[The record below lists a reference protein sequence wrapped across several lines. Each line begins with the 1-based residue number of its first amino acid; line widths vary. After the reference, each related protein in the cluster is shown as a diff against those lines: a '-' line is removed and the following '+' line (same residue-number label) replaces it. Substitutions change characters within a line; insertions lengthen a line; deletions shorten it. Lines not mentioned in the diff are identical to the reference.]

1 MGDMTATNE
10 KGNEI
15 TNEAV
20 NGKQD
25 KIDFDC
31 TDYYINR
38 ELSWLAFN
46 HRVLE
51 EAEDENNPVLERL
64 KFLAITSSNLDEFF
78 MVRVGSMKDQEKHGI
93 TTPENKAGM
102 TPREQL
108 IAISHE
114 AHKMVDKQY
123 ALLHEKLIPL
133 LASHGISFLKPEEL
147 NEKQQQFVRTYFYDR
162 IYPVL
167 TPMAVDA
174 SRPFPMLLNKSVN
187 LAVTLESERDGKN
200 KLLFA
205 VVQVP
210 SVLPRYIQLP
220 SKEGTAQFILLE
232 DMICHYVDFLFK
244 GNRIL
249 SVKPFRIT
257 RNADLTLDEEG
268 AEDLLKEIQ
277 KELKK
282 RKWGAAVR
290 LEVTCEMDEYMKSI
304 LQESLEIETCDIYE
318 VNGPLDLT
326 FLLKFSSLPGYDHLR
341 YKPLLP
347 QPPADFIGEN
357 NIFEAISHKDIL
369 VHHPYESFD
378 PVIHF
383 VKQAAE
389 DPNVL
394 AIKQTLYRVSG
405 DSPIVNALAKAAENG
420 KQVTVLVELKA
431 RFDEENN
438 IVWAKK
444 LEKAGCHVIYGL
456 VGLKTHC
463 KITLV
468 VRQEGKKLVRY
479 VHLGTGNYNDSTAR
493 LYTDLGMFTCDERF
507 GIDATYIFNHLSGYS
522 KPPKWKKIEAAPN
535 GLRNKILQLIE
546 NEIAK
551 STPENPGRII
561 LKMNSLTDKKLIKA
575 LFKASVAGVQI
586 DMIIRGICC
595 LRPGIPGV
603 SENIRVRSIVG
614 RFLEHSRIFY
624 FQNGGDELIYLSSA
638 DWMTRNMERRVEI
651 MFPIEAK
658 SLKERVKEILRVL
671 LQDNVKARMLDSS
684 GRYTRVP
691 VAQGE
696 KRVQSQL
703 YFHDLAVKN
712 TKKIRQTPYMKQLK
726 PKTHVEEM

>member
-1 MGDMTATNE
+1 MGETTVIHE
-10 KGNEI
+10 ESQK
-15 TNEAV
+15 V
-20 NGKQD
+20 N
-25 KIDFDC
+25 FDN
-31 TDYYINR
+31 TSYYINR
-38 ELSWLAFN
+38 ELSWIAFN
-46 HRVLE
+46 RRVLE
-51 EAEDENNPVLERL
+51 EAIDPNNPVLERL

-102 TPREQL
+102 TPRQQL
-108 IAISHE
+108 KAISRETHD
-114 AHKMVDKQY
+114 MVHTQY
-123 ALLHEKLIPL
+123 ELLHHEIIPL
-133 LASHGISFLKPEEL
+133 LAEQGISFLKPKDLTAE
-147 NEKQQQFVRTYFYDR
+147 QQAFLRTYFYDR

-187 LAVTLESERDGKN
+187 LAVMLESEKDGKN
-200 KLLFA
+200 KVLFA

-220 SKEGTAQFILLE
+220 SPEGIAQFILLE
-232 DMICHYVDFLFK
+232 DVICHYVDFLFK

-282 RKWGAAVR
+282 RRWGAAVR
-290 LEVTCEMDEYMKSI
+290 LEVTSDMDSYMKSI
-304 LQESLEIETCDIYE
+304 LQESLEIETCDMYE
-318 VNGPLDLT
+318 VPGPIDLT
-326 FLLKFSSLPGYDHLR
+326 FLMKFCSLPGYNELR
-341 YKPLLP
+341 YQSLTP

-357 NIFEAISHKDIL
+357 NIFEAIAHKDIL
-369 VHHPYESFD
+369 VHHPFESFD
-378 PVIHF
+378 PVVHF

-405 DSPIVNALAKAAENG
+405 DSPIVTALSKAAENG

-468 VRQEGKKLVRY
+468 VRQEGQKLIRY

-493 LYTDLGMFTCDERF
+493 LYTDLGMFTCNEQF
-507 GIDATYIFNHLSGYS
+507 GIDASYIFNHLSGYS
-522 KPPKWKKIEAAPN
+522 KPPKWKKIEVAPN
-535 GLRNKILQLIE
+535 GLRNKILQLID

-551 STPENPGRII
+551 STAEHPGRII

-575 LFKASVAGVQI
+575 LFKASAAGVQI

-603 SENIRVRSIVG
+603 SENIRVRSIVD

-624 FQNGGDELIYLSSA
+624 FQNGGDERIYLSSA

-651 MFPIEAK
+651 MFPIEVE
-658 SLKERVKEILRVL
+658 SLKRRVKEVL
-671 LQDNVKARMLDSS
+671 QLQLQDNVKARELNSE
-684 GRYTRVP
+684 GIYTSVTP
-691 VAQGE
+691 APGE
-696 KRVQSQL
+696 KRVHSQL
-703 YFHDLAVKN
+703 QLHDLAVKN

-726 PKTHVEEM
+726 PKTHVEEA

>member
-1 MGDMTATNE
+1 MGKSTSVNE
-10 KGNEI
+10 R
-15 TNEAV
+15 EAKV
-20 NGKQD
+20 
-25 KIDFDC
+25 DFDC
-31 TDYYINR
+31 TSYYINR

-46 HRVLE
+46 GRVLE
-51 EAEDENNPVLERL
+51 EAEDTNNPVLERL

-102 TPREQL
+102 TPRQQL
-108 IAISHE
+108 AAISIE
-114 AHKMVDKQY
+114 AHNMVDRQY
-123 ALLHEKLIPL
+123 EVLHQELIPL
-133 LASHGISFLKPEEL
+133 LASCGISFSKPEDLTEEQRTFL
-147 NEKQQQFVRTYFYDR
+147 RTYFYDR

-187 LAVTLESERDGKN
+187 LAVMLESEKDGKS
-200 KLLFA
+200 KVLFA

-210 SVLPRYIQLP
+210 SVLPRYIRLP
-220 SKEGTAQFILLE
+220 SQEGVAQFILLE
-232 DMICHYVDFLFK
+232 DVICHYIDFLFK

-282 RKWGAAVR
+282 RRWGAAVR
-290 LEVTCEMDEYMKSI
+290 LEVTCDMDDYMKGI
-304 LQESLEIETCDIYE
+304 LQESLEIESCDVYK
-318 VNGPLDLT
+318 VPGPLDLT
-326 FLLKFSSLPGYDHLR
+326 FLMKFYSVPGYSELR
-341 YKPLLP
+341 YQSLLP

-357 NIFEAISHKDIL
+357 NIFEAIVHKDIL

-378 PVIHF
+378 PVVHF

-420 KQVTVLVELKA
+420 KQVTVLLELKA

-444 LEKAGCHVIYGL
+444 LDKAGCHVIYGL

-468 VRQEGKKLVRY
+468 VRQEGQKLVRY

-493 LYTDLGMFTCDERF
+493 LYTDLGMFTCDEQF
-507 GIDATYIFNHLSGYS
+507 GIDASYIFNHLSGYS
-522 KPPKWKKIEAAPN
+522 KTPKWKKIEAAPN
-535 GLRNKILQLIE
+535 GLRNKILQLID

-551 STPENPGRII
+551 STPEHPGRII

-575 LFKASVAGVQI
+575 LFKASAAGVQI

-603 SENIRVRSIVG
+603 SENIRVRSIVD
-614 RFLEHSRIFY
+614 RFLEHARIFY
-624 FQNGGDELIYLSSA
+624 FQNGGDERVYLSSA

-651 MFPIEAK
+651 MFPVEVE
-658 SLKERVKEILRVL
+658 SLKKRVKEILNIQ
-671 LQDNVKARMLDSS
+671 LQDNVKARVLDSQ
-684 GRYTRVP
+684 GIYTMIKPRE
-691 VAQGE
+691 GE
-696 KRVQSQL
+696 KRVHSQPH
-703 YFHDLAVKN
+703 FHNVAVKN

-726 PKTHVEEM
+726 PKTHVEEK

>member
-1 MGDMTATNE
+1 MTDTIITQETDMPKE
-10 KGNEI
+10 E
-15 TNEAV
+15 V
-20 NGKQD
+20 D
-25 KIDFDC
+25 LDC

-51 EAEDENNPVLERL
+51 EAEDEATPALERL

-102 TPREQL
+102 TPRQQL
-108 IAISHE
+108 EAMSRE
-114 AHKMVDKQY
+114 AHKMVAKQY
-123 ALLHEKLIPL
+123 RIWNEALLPNLEIK
-133 LASHGISFLKPEEL
+133 GISFVKPDDL
-147 NEKQQQFVRTYFYDR
+147 NEEQDAFLRTYFYDR

-187 LAVTLESERDGKN
+187 LAVTLESESDGKS
-200 KLLFA
+200 KILFA

-210 SVLPRYIQLP
+210 SVLPRYIELP
-220 SKEGTAQFILLE
+220 ITTTAEKQFVLLE
-232 DMICHYVDFLFK
+232 DVICHYIDFLFK
-244 GNRIL
+244 GNRICA
-249 SVKPFRIT
+249 VKPFRIT
-257 RNADLTLDEEG
+257 RNADMTLDEEG

-282 RKWGAAVR
+282 RRWGAAVR
-290 LEVTCEMDEYMKSI
+290 LEVTEEMDEYMKGI
-304 LQESLEIETCDIYE
+304 LQESLEIEPSDIYE
-318 VNGPLDLT
+318 VKGPLDLT
-326 FLLKFSSLPGYDHLR
+326 FLMKFSQLPGYSDLR
-341 YKPLLP
+341 YPHLAS

-357 NIFEAISHKDIL
+357 NIFEAIAHKDIL

-405 DSPIVNALAKAAENG
+405 DSPIVAALAKAAENG

-468 VRQEGKKLVRY
+468 VRQEGQSLKRY

-493 LYTDLGMFTCDERF
+493 LYTDLGMFTCKEPF
-507 GIDATYIFNHLSGYS
+507 GIDASYIFNHLSGYS
-522 KPPKWKKIEAAPN
+522 KPPKFKKIEAAPH
-535 GLRNKILQLIE
+535 GLRNKILQLID
-546 NEIAK
+546 NEIAM
-551 STPENPGRII
+551 STPDQPGRII

-575 LFKASVAGVQI
+575 LFKASAAGVKI

-603 SENIRVRSIVG
+603 SENIRVISIVD

-624 FQNGGDELIYLSSA
+624 FQNGGDDNVYLASA

-651 MFPIEAK
+651 MFPIEVV
-658 SLKERVKEILRVL
+658 SLKERVKKILDVL
-671 LQDNVKARMLDSS
+671 LQDNVKARVLDSS
-684 GRYTRVP
+684 GVYTRVE
-691 VAQGE
+691 AQPGE
-696 KRVQSQL
+696 KRIHSQL
-703 YFHDLAVKN
+703 AFHAAAVKN
-712 TKKIRQTPYMKQLK
+712 AKKIRQTPYMKQLK
-726 PKTHVEEM
+726 PKTHIDV

>member
-1 MGDMTATNE
+1 MGKSISVNE
-10 KGNEI
+10 R
-15 TNEAV
+15 EAKV
-20 NGKQD
+20 
-25 KIDFDC
+25 DFDC
-31 TDYYINR
+31 TSYYINR

-46 HRVLE
+46 GRVLE
-51 EAEDENNPVLERL
+51 EAEDTNNPVLERL

-102 TPREQL
+102 TPRQQL
-108 IAISHE
+108 AAISIE
-114 AHKMVDKQY
+114 AHNMVDRQY
-123 ALLHEKLIPL
+123 EVLHQELIPL
-133 LASHGISFLKPEEL
+133 LASCGISFSKPEDLTEEQRTFL
-147 NEKQQQFVRTYFYDR
+147 RTYFYDR

-187 LAVTLESERDGKN
+187 LAVMLESEKDGKS
-200 KLLFA
+200 KVLFA

-210 SVLPRYIQLP
+210 SVLPRYIRLP
-220 SKEGTAQFILLE
+220 SQEGAAQFILLE
-232 DMICHYVDFLFK
+232 DVICHYIDFLFK

-282 RKWGAAVR
+282 RRWGAAVR
-290 LEVTCEMDEYMKSI
+290 LEVTCDMDDYMKGI
-304 LQESLEIETCDIYE
+304 LQESLEIESCDVYE
-318 VNGPLDLT
+318 VPGPLDLT
-326 FLLKFSSLPGYDHLR
+326 FLMKFYSVPGYIELR
-341 YKPLLP
+341 YQSLLP

-357 NIFEAISHKDIL
+357 NIFEAIVHKDIL

-378 PVIHF
+378 PVVHF

-420 KQVTVLVELKA
+420 KQVTVLLELKA

-444 LEKAGCHVIYGL
+444 LDKAGCHVIYGL

-468 VRQEGKKLVRY
+468 VRQEGQKLVRY

-493 LYTDLGMFTCDERF
+493 LYTDLGMFTCNEQF
-507 GIDATYIFNHLSGYS
+507 GIDASYIFNHLSGYS
-522 KPPKWKKIEAAPN
+522 KTPKWKKIEAAPN
-535 GLRNKILQLIE
+535 GLRNKILQLID

-551 STPENPGRII
+551 STPEHPGRII

-575 LFKASVAGVQI
+575 LFKASAAGVQI

-603 SENIRVRSIVG
+603 SENIRVRSIVD
-614 RFLEHSRIFY
+614 RFLEHARIFY
-624 FQNGGDELIYLSSA
+624 FQNGGDERVYLSSA

-651 MFPIEAK
+651 MFPVEVE
-658 SLKERVKEILRVL
+658 SLKKRVKEILNIQ
-671 LQDNVKARMLDSS
+671 LQDNVKARVLDSQ
-684 GRYTRVP
+684 GIYTMIKPRD
-691 VAQGE
+691 GE
-696 KRVQSQL
+696 KRVHSQPH
-703 YFHDLAVKN
+703 FHNVAVKN

-726 PKTHVEEM
+726 PKTHVEEK

>member
-1 MGDMTATNE
+1 MGKSISVNE
-10 KGNEI
+10 R
-15 TNEAV
+15 EAKV
-20 NGKQD
+20 
-25 KIDFDC
+25 DFDC
-31 TDYYINR
+31 TSYYINR

-46 HRVLE
+46 GRVLE
-51 EAEDENNPVLERL
+51 EAEDTNNPVLERL

-102 TPREQL
+102 TPRQQL
-108 IAISHE
+108 AAISIE
-114 AHKMVDKQY
+114 AHNMVDRQY
-123 ALLHEKLIPL
+123 EVLHQELIPL
-133 LASHGISFLKPEEL
+133 LASCGISFSKPEDLTEEQRTFL
-147 NEKQQQFVRTYFYDR
+147 RTYFYDR

-187 LAVTLESERDGKN
+187 LAVMLESEKDGKS
-200 KLLFA
+200 KVLFA

-210 SVLPRYIQLP
+210 SVLPRYIRLP
-220 SKEGTAQFILLE
+220 SQEGAAQFILLE
-232 DMICHYVDFLFK
+232 DVICHYIDFLFK

-282 RKWGAAVR
+282 RRWGAAVR
-290 LEVTCEMDEYMKSI
+290 LEVTCDMDDYMKGI
-304 LQESLEIETCDIYE
+304 LQESLEIESCDVYE
-318 VNGPLDLT
+318 VPGPLDLT
-326 FLLKFSSLPGYDHLR
+326 FLMKFYSVPGYSELR
-341 YKPLLP
+341 YQSLLP

-357 NIFEAISHKDIL
+357 NIFEAIVHKDIL

-378 PVIHF
+378 PVVHF

-420 KQVTVLVELKA
+420 KQVTVLLELKA

-444 LEKAGCHVIYGL
+444 LDKAGCHVIYGL

-468 VRQEGKKLVRY
+468 VRQEGQKLVRY

-493 LYTDLGMFTCDERF
+493 LYTDLGMFTCNEQF
-507 GIDATYIFNHLSGYS
+507 GIDASYIFNHLSGYS
-522 KPPKWKKIEAAPN
+522 KTPKWKKIEAAPN
-535 GLRNKILQLIE
+535 GLRNKILQLID

-551 STPENPGRII
+551 STPEHPGRII

-575 LFKASVAGVQI
+575 LFKASAAGVQI

-603 SENIRVRSIVG
+603 SENIRVRSIVD
-614 RFLEHSRIFY
+614 RFLEHARIFY
-624 FQNGGDELIYLSSA
+624 FQNGGDEQVYLSSA

-651 MFPIEAK
+651 MFPVEVE
-658 SLKERVKEILRVL
+658 SLKKRVKEILNIQ
-671 LQDNVKARMLDSS
+671 LQDNVKARVLDSQ
-684 GRYTRVP
+684 GIYTMIKPRD
-691 VAQGE
+691 GE
-696 KRVQSQL
+696 KRVHSQPH
-703 YFHDLAVKN
+703 FHNVAVKN

-726 PKTHVEEM
+726 PKTHVEEK

>member
-1 MGDMTATNE
+1 MGEAT
-10 KGNEI
+10 
-15 TNEAV
+15 V
-20 NGKQD
+20 VDKQGQND
-25 KIDFDC
+25 KDDFDC
-31 TDYYINR
+31 TAYYINR

-46 HRVLE
+46 RRVLG
-51 EAEDENNPVLERL
+51 EAEDKNNPVFERL

-78 MVRVGSMKDQEKHGI
+78 MVRVGSMKDQEKHGV

-102 TPREQL
+102 TPKQQL
-108 IAISHE
+108 TAISHE
-114 AHKMVDKQY
+114 AHKMVHQQY
-123 ALLHEKLIPL
+123 KLLHSEIIPL
-133 LASHGISFLKPEEL
+133 LTTYGISFVKPEEL
-147 NEKQQQFVRTYFYDR
+147 SEEQHVFLRTYFYDR

-187 LAVTLESERDGKN
+187 LAVLLESEKDGKN
-200 KLLFA
+200 KVLFA

-220 SKEGTAQFILLE
+220 SPEGTAQFILLE
-232 DMICHYVDFLFK
+232 DVICYYVDFLFK

-282 RKWGAAVR
+282 RRWGAAVR
-290 LEVTCEMDEYMKSI
+290 LEITNDMDEYMKNI
-304 LQESLEIETCDIYE
+304 LQESLEIEECDVYE
-318 VNGPLDLT
+318 VPGPLDLT
-326 FLLKFSSLPGYDHLR
+326 FFMKFYSLPGYNELR
-341 YKPLLP
+341 YPSLQP
-347 QPPADFIGEN
+347 QPPVDFIGEN

-378 PVIHF
+378 PVVHF

-389 DPNVL
+389 DSSVL

-405 DSPIVNALAKAAENG
+405 DSPIVSALAKAAENG

-468 VRQEGKKLVRY
+468 VRQEGQKLVRY

-493 LYTDLGMFTCDERF
+493 LYTDLGMFTCNEHF
-507 GIDATYIFNHLSGYS
+507 GIDASYIFNHLSGYS
-522 KPPKWKKIEAAPN
+522 KTPKWKKIEVAPN
-535 GLRNKILQLIE
+535 GLRKKIIQLID

-575 LFKASVAGVQI
+575 LFKASASGVKI

-603 SENIRVRSIVG
+603 SENIRVRSIVD

-624 FQNGGDELIYLSSA
+624 FQNGGNELIYLSSA
-638 DWMTRNMERRVEI
+638 DWMTRNTERRVEI
-651 MFPIEAK
+651 MFPIEVD
-658 SLKERVKEILRVL
+658 SLKGRVKEILRMQ
-671 LQDNVKARMLDSS
+671 LQDNVKARELDSN
-684 GRYTRVP
+684 GIYNRVQ
-691 VAQGE
+691 VKEGE
-696 KRVQSQL
+696 KRVHSQL
-703 YFHDLAVKN
+703 YFHEQAVKN
-712 TKKIRQTPYMKQLK
+712 TKKIQETLYMKQLK
-726 PKTHVEEM
+726 PKTHVEEV

>member
-1 MGDMTATNE
+1 MGEMTAVNE
-10 KGNEI
+10 KDN
-15 TNEAV
+15 
-20 NGKQD
+20 

-31 TDYYINR
+31 TSYYINR

-46 HRVLE
+46 RRVLE
-51 EAEDENNPVLERL
+51 EAEDENNPILERL

-102 TPREQL
+102 TPRQQL
-108 IAISHE
+108 TAISHE
-114 AHKMVDKQY
+114 AHKMVETQY
-123 ALLHEKLIPL
+123 KLLYQKLIPE
-133 LASHGISFLKPEEL
+133 LAAHGISFVKPEEL
-147 NEKQQQFVRTYFYDR
+147 TEEQHTFLRTYFYDR

-187 LAVTLESERDGKN
+187 LAVMLESEKDEKGKV
-200 KLLFA
+200 LFA

-210 SVLPRYIQLP
+210 SVLQRYIQLP
-220 SKEGTAQFILLE
+220 SPEGTAQFILLE
-232 DMICHYVDFLFK
+232 DVICYYVDFLFK
-244 GNRIL
+244 GNQIL

-268 AEDLLKEIQ
+268 AEDLLEEVQ

-282 RKWGAAVR
+282 RRWGAAVR
-290 LEVTCEMDEYMKSI
+290 LEITSDMEPYMKSI
-304 LQESLEIETCDIYE
+304 LQESLEIETSDIYE
-318 VNGPLDLT
+318 VSGPLDLT
-326 FLLKFSSLPGYDHLR
+326 FLMKFYSLPGYSDLR
-341 YKPLLP
+341 YQSLPP
-347 QPPADFIGEN
+347 QPPADFIGES
-357 NIFEAISHKDIL
+357 NIFEAIAHRDIL

-378 PVIHF
+378 PVVHF
-383 VKQAAE
+383 VQQAAE
-389 DPNVL
+389 DPSVL

-405 DSPIVNALAKAAENG
+405 DSPIVGALAKAAENG

-468 VRQEGKKLVRY
+468 VRQEGQKLIRY

-493 LYTDLGMFTCDERF
+493 LYTDLGMFTCSEPF
-507 GIDATYIFNHLSGYS
+507 GIDASYIFNHLSGYS

-535 GLRNKILQLIE
+535 GLRNKILRLID

-551 STPENPGRII
+551 STPDNPGRII
-561 LKMNSLTDKKLIKA
+561 LKMNALTDKKLIKA

-603 SENIRVRSIVG
+603 SENIRVYSIVD

-624 FQNGGDELIYLSSA
+624 FQNGGEEQVYLSSA

-651 MFPIEAK
+651 MFPIEVP

-671 LQDNVKARMLDSS
+671 LQDNVKARELNFQ
-684 GRYTRVP
+684 GVYTRV
-691 VAQGE
+691 QQKEGE
-696 KRVQSQL
+696 KRMHSQL
-703 YFHDLAVKN
+703 YLHNLAVKN
-712 TKKIRQTPYMKQLK
+712 AKKIQQTPYMKQLK
-726 PKTHVEEM
+726 PKTHVEEV

>member
-1 MGDMTATNE
+1 MMGESIIVNE
-10 KGNEI
+10 RE
-15 TNEAV
+15 
-20 NGKQD
+20 D
-25 KIDFDC
+25 KVDFDY
-31 TDYYINR
+31 TSYYINR

-46 HRVLE
+46 RRVLE
-51 EAEDENNPVLERL
+51 EAEDTDNPVLERL

-102 TPREQL
+102 TPRQQL
-108 IAISHE
+108 AAISVE
-114 AHKMVDKQY
+114 AHNMVDRQY
-123 ALLHEKLIPL
+123 ELLHQELIPL
-133 LASHGISFLKPEEL
+133 LASYGISFSKPEDLTEEQRTFL
-147 NEKQQQFVRTYFYDR
+147 RTYFYER

-187 LAVTLESERDGKN
+187 LAVMLESEKDGKS
-200 KLLFA
+200 KVLFA

-220 SKEGTAQFILLE
+220 SQEGIAQFILLE
-232 DMICHYVDFLFK
+232 DVICHYVDSLFR

-282 RKWGAAVR
+282 RRWGAAVR
-290 LEVTCEMDEYMKSI
+290 LEVTRDMDDYMKGI
-304 LQESLEIETCDIYE
+304 LQESLEIESCDVYE
-318 VNGPLDLT
+318 VPGPLDLT
-326 FLLKFSSLPGYDHLR
+326 FLMKFYSVPGYNELRYRSLP
-341 YKPLLP
+341 P

-357 NIFEAISHKDIL
+357 NIFEAIAHKDIL

-378 PVIHF
+378 PVVHF

-420 KQVTVLVELKA
+420 KQVTVLLELKA

-463 KITLV
+463 KVTLV
-468 VRQEGKKLVRY
+468 VRQEGQKLARY

-493 LYTDLGMFTCDERF
+493 LYTDLGMFTCDEQF
-507 GIDATYIFNHLSGYS
+507 GIDASYMFNHLSGYS
-522 KPPKWKKIEAAPN
+522 KTPKWKKIEAAPN
-535 GLRNKILQLIE
+535 GLRNKILQLID

-551 STPENPGRII
+551 STPEKPGHII
-561 LKMNSLTDKKLIKA
+561 LKMNALTDKKLIKA
-575 LFKASVAGVQI
+575 LFKASAAGVQI

-603 SENIRVRSIVG
+603 SENIRVRSIVD
-614 RFLEHSRIFY
+614 RFLEHARIFY
-624 FQNGGDELIYLSSA
+624 FQNGGDERVYLSSA

-651 MFPIEAK
+651 MFPVEVE
-658 SLKERVKEILRVL
+658 SLKKRVKEILSVQ
-671 LQDNVKARMLDSS
+671 LQDNVKARVLDSQ
-684 GRYTRVP
+684 GIYTIIQP
-691 VAQGE
+691 MEGE
-696 KRVQSQL
+696 KRVHSQL
-703 YFHDLAVKN
+703 HFHNVAVKN
-712 TKKIRQTPYMKQLK
+712 MKKIRQTPYMKQLK
-726 PKTHVEEM
+726 PKTHVEEV

>member
-1 MGDMTATNE
+1 MGEIIVANE
-10 KGNEI
+10 GN
-15 TNEAV
+15 
-20 NGKQD
+20 K
-25 KIDFDC
+25 KINFDN
-31 TDYYINR
+31 TSYYINR

-46 HRVLE
+46 RRVLE
-51 EAEDENNPVLERL
+51 EAVDSNNPVLERL

-78 MVRVGSMKDQEKHGI
+78 MVRVGSMKDQEKHGV

-102 TPREQL
+102 TPRQQL
-108 IAISHE
+108 AAISRETHD
-114 AHKMVDKQY
+114 MVHTQY
-123 ALLHEKLIPL
+123 ELLHHEIIPL
-133 LASHGISFLKPEEL
+133 LAEQGISFLKPEDITDE
-147 NEKQQQFVRTYFYDR
+147 QQEFLRTYFYDR

-187 LAVTLESERDGKN
+187 LAVMLESEKDGKN
-200 KLLFA
+200 KVLFA

-220 SKEGTAQFILLE
+220 STEGIAQFILLE
-232 DMICHYVDFLFK
+232 DVICHYVDFLFK

-282 RKWGAAVR
+282 RRWGAAVR
-290 LEVTCEMDEYMKSI
+290 LEVTRDMDSYMKSI
-304 LQESLEIETCDIYE
+304 LQESLEIESCDIYE
-318 VNGPLDLT
+318 VPGPIDLT
-326 FLLKFSSLPGYDHLR
+326 FLMKFCSLPGYNELR
-341 YKPLLP
+341 YQILTP

-357 NIFEAISHKDIL
+357 NIFEAIAHKDIL
-369 VHHPYESFD
+369 VHHPFESFD
-378 PVIHF
+378 PVVHF

-405 DSPIVNALAKAAENG
+405 DSPIVTALSKAAENG

-463 KITLV
+463 KVTLV
-468 VRQEGKKLVRY
+468 VRQEGQKLIRY

-493 LYTDLGMFTCDERF
+493 LYTDIGMFTCNEQF
-507 GIDATYIFNHLSGYS
+507 GIDASYIFNHLSGYS
-522 KPPKWKKIEAAPN
+522 KPPKWKKIEVAPN
-535 GLRNKILQLIE
+535 GLRNKILQLID

-551 STPENPGRII
+551 STAENPGRII

-575 LFKASVAGVQI
+575 LFKASAAGVQI

-603 SENIRVRSIVG
+603 SENIRVRSIVD

-624 FQNGGDELIYLSSA
+624 FQNGGDERIYLSSA

-651 MFPIEAK
+651 MFPIEVE
-658 SLKERVKEILRVL
+658 SLKRRVKEVL
-671 LQDNVKARMLDSS
+671 HLQLEDNVKARVLNSE
-684 GRYTRVP
+684 GVYTSVQP
-691 VAQGE
+691 AAGE
-696 KRVQSQL
+696 KRVHSQL
-703 YFHDLAVKN
+703 QLHDLAVKN

-726 PKTHVEEM
+726 PKTHVEEV

>member
-1 MGDMTATNE
+1 MENINTSANIE
-10 KGNEI
+10 HSVE
-15 TNEAV
+15 
-20 NGKQD
+20 QD

-46 HRVLE
+46 RRVLE
-51 EAEDENNPVLERL
+51 EAMDPDNPILERL
-64 KFLAITSSNLDEFF
+64 KFLSITSSNLDEFF
-78 MVRVGSMKDQEKHGI
+78 MVRVASIKDQEKHGDYA
-93 TTPENKAGM
+93 PENKAGM
-102 TPREQL
+102 TPRQQL
-108 IAISHE
+108 EAISDE
-114 AHKMVDKQY
+114 AHQLVASQY
-123 ALLHEKLIPL
+123 EILHNSIIPL
-133 LASHGISFLKPEEL
+133 LFEQGISFLKPKQLTAEQ
-147 NEKQQQFVRTYFYDR
+147 EKFVHAYFYDR

-174 SRPFPMLLNKSVN
+174 SRPFPLLLNKSVN
-187 LAVTLESERDGKN
+187 LAVMLETEKDGKS
-200 KLLFA
+200 KLLFG

-210 SVLPRYIQLP
+210 SVLPRFIKLP
-220 SKEGTAQFILLE
+220 CQEDKSQFILLE
-232 DMICHYVDFLFK
+232 DIICHYVDFLFK

-249 SVKPFRIT
+249 SVQPFRIT
-257 RNADLTLDEEG
+257 RNADMTLDEEG

-282 RKWGAAVR
+282 RKWGSAVR
-290 LEVTCEMDEYMKSI
+290 LEITREMDEYVKGI
-304 LQESLEIETCDIYE
+304 LQESLEIESSDIYQ
-318 VNGPLDLT
+318 VDGPLDLT
-326 FLLKFSSLPGYDHLR
+326 FAMKFYSLPGYNHLR
-341 YKPLLP
+341 YQELPP

-357 NIFEAISHKDIL
+357 NIFEAIATKDIL

-378 PVIHF
+378 PVVHF

-405 DSPIVNALAKAAENG
+405 DSPIVNSLAKAAENG

-468 VRQEGKKLVRY
+468 VRQEGQKLVRY

-493 LYTDLGMFTCDERF
+493 LYTDLGMFTCNEMF
-507 GIDATYIFNHLSGYS
+507 GIDASYIFNHLSGYS
-522 KPPKWKKIEAAPN
+522 KTPKWKKIEAAPT
-535 GLRNKILQLIE
+535 GLRNKFLQLIE
-546 NEIAK
+546 HEIAN
-551 STPENPGRII
+551 STPENPGQII
-561 LKMNSLTDKKLIKA
+561 IKMNSITDKKLIKA
-575 LFKASVAGVQI
+575 LYKASAAGVQI
-586 DMIIRGICC
+586 DMIVRGICC

-603 SENIRVRSIVG
+603 SENIRVRSIVD

-624 FQNGGDELIYLSSA
+624 FRNGGQPQIFLSSA

-651 MFPIEAK
+651 LFPVEANH
-658 SLKERVKEILRVL
+658 LKKRVREILRIYL
-671 LQDNVKARMLDSS
+671 SDNVKARQLNPD
-684 GRYTRVP
+684 GTYTRVEKKE
-691 VAQGE
+691 GE
-696 KRVQSQL
+696 KTVHSQT
-703 YFHDLAVKN
+703 YFHALAVKH

-726 PKTHVEEM
+726 PKTHAEE

>member
-1 MGDMTATNE
+1 MGQGRKSLENKRGDT
-10 KGNEI
+10 
-15 TNEAV
+15 
-20 NGKQD
+20 
-25 KIDFDC
+25 IDFDC
-31 TDYYINR
+31 TEYYINR

-51 EAEDENNPVLERL
+51 EAEDEKNPLLERL

-78 MVRVGSMKDQEKHGI
+78 MIRVGSMKDQEKHGI
-93 TTPENKAGM
+93 TTPDNKSGM
-102 TPREQL
+102 TPRQQL
-108 IAISHE
+108 EAVSRE
-114 AHKMVDKQY
+114 AHKMVEKQY
-123 ALLHEKLIPL
+123 RLLHETFIPL
-133 LASHGISFLKPEEL
+133 LASYGISFVKPEEL
-147 NEKQQQFVRTYFYDR
+147 TEEQHRFVRTYFYDR

-174 SRPFPMLLNKSVN
+174 SRPFPMLLNRSVN
-187 LAVTLESERDGKN
+187 LAVTLDSERDGKS

-220 SKEGTAQFILLE
+220 SPEGIAQFILLE
-232 DMICHYVDFLFK
+232 DVICHYVDFLFK

-268 AEDLLKEIQ
+268 TEDLLKEIQ

-282 RKWGAAVR
+282 RRWSSAVR
-290 LEVTCEMDEYMKSI
+290 LEVTCEMDEYMKAI
-304 LQESLEIETCDIYE
+304 LQESLEIEACDIYE
-318 VNGPLDLT
+318 VEGPLDLT
-326 FLLKFSSLPGYDHLR
+326 FLMKFVLSLPGYNELR
-341 YKPLLP
+341 YRSLPP

-357 NIFEAISHKDIL
+357 NIFEAIAHKDIL

-378 PVIHF
+378 PVVHF
-383 VKQAAE
+383 VKQAAD

-463 KITLV
+463 KITLI
-468 VRQEGKKLVRY
+468 VRQEGQKLIRY

-493 LYTDLGMFTCDERF
+493 LYTDLGMFTCNEQF
-507 GIDATYIFNHLSGYS
+507 GIDASYIFNHLSGYS
-522 KPPKWKKIEAAPN
+522 KPPKWKKIEVAPN
-535 GLRNKILQLIE
+535 GLRNRILQLID

-551 STPENPGRII
+551 STLEKPGRII

-575 LFKASVAGVQI
+575 LFKASIAGVQI
-586 DMIIRGICC
+586 DMIVRGICC
-595 LRPGIPGV
+595 LRPGIPGI
-603 SENIRVRSIVG
+603 SENIRVRSIVD
-614 RFLEHSRIFY
+614 RFLEHSRVFY
-624 FQNGGDELIYLSSA
+624 FQNGGDELVYLSSA

-651 MFPIEAK
+651 MFPIEVK
-658 SLKERVKEILRVL
+658 SLKERVKDILHIL
-671 LQDNVKARMLDSS
+671 LSDNVKARTLKPD
-684 GRYTRVP
+684 GTYTRVQP
-691 VAQGE
+691 REGE
-696 KRVQSQL
+696 PHVHAQL
-703 YFHDLAVKN
+703 YFHELAVKN

-726 PKTHVEEM
+726 PKTHVEEE

>member
-1 MGDMTATNE
+1 MGKSISVNE
-10 KGNEI
+10 R
-15 TNEAV
+15 EAKV
-20 NGKQD
+20 
-25 KIDFDC
+25 DFDC
-31 TDYYINR
+31 TSYYINR

-46 HRVLE
+46 GRVLE
-51 EAEDENNPVLERL
+51 EAEDTNNPVLERL

-102 TPREQL
+102 TPRQQL
-108 IAISHE
+108 AAISIE
-114 AHKMVDKQY
+114 AHNMVDRQY
-123 ALLHEKLIPL
+123 EVLHQELIPL
-133 LASHGISFLKPEEL
+133 LASCGISFSKPEDLTEEQRTFL
-147 NEKQQQFVRTYFYDR
+147 RTYFYDR

-187 LAVTLESERDGKN
+187 LAVMLESEKDGKS
-200 KLLFA
+200 KVLFA

-210 SVLPRYIQLP
+210 SVLPRYIRLP
-220 SKEGTAQFILLE
+220 SQEGAVQFILLE
-232 DMICHYVDFLFK
+232 DVICHYIDFLFK

-282 RKWGAAVR
+282 RRWGAAVR
-290 LEVTCEMDEYMKSI
+290 LEVTCDMDDYMKGI
-304 LQESLEIETCDIYE
+304 LQESLEIESCDVYE
-318 VNGPLDLT
+318 VPGPLDLT
-326 FLLKFSSLPGYDHLR
+326 FLMKFYSVPGYSELR
-341 YKPLLP
+341 YQSLLP

-357 NIFEAISHKDIL
+357 NIFEAIVHKDIL

-378 PVIHF
+378 PVVHF

-420 KQVTVLVELKA
+420 KQVTVLLELKA

-444 LEKAGCHVIYGL
+444 LDKAGCHVIYGL

-468 VRQEGKKLVRY
+468 VRQEGQKLVRY

-493 LYTDLGMFTCDERF
+493 LYTDLGMFTCNEQF
-507 GIDATYIFNHLSGYS
+507 GIDASYIFNHLSGYS
-522 KPPKWKKIEAAPN
+522 KTPKWKKIEAAPN
-535 GLRNKILQLIE
+535 GLRNKILQLID

-551 STPENPGRII
+551 STPEHPGRII

-575 LFKASVAGVQI
+575 LFKASAAGVQI

-603 SENIRVRSIVG
+603 SENIRVRSIVD
-614 RFLEHSRIFY
+614 RFLEHARIFY
-624 FQNGGDELIYLSSA
+624 FQNGGDERVYLSSA

-651 MFPIEAK
+651 MFPVEVE
-658 SLKERVKEILRVL
+658 SLKKRVKEILNIQ
-671 LQDNVKARMLDSS
+671 LQDNVKARVLDSQ
-684 GRYTRVP
+684 GIYTMIKPRD
-691 VAQGE
+691 GE
-696 KRVQSQL
+696 KRVHSQPH
-703 YFHDLAVKN
+703 FHNVAVKN

-726 PKTHVEEM
+726 PKTHVEEK

>member
-1 MGDMTATNE
+1 MMGETTVIHE
-10 KGNEI
+10 ESQK
-15 TNEAV
+15 V
-20 NGKQD
+20 N
-25 KIDFDC
+25 FDN
-31 TDYYINR
+31 TSYYINR
-38 ELSWLAFN
+38 ELSWIAFN
-46 HRVLE
+46 RRVLE
-51 EAEDENNPVLERL
+51 EAIDPNNPVLERL

-102 TPREQL
+102 TPRQQL
-108 IAISHE
+108 KAISRETHD
-114 AHKMVDKQY
+114 MVHTQY
-123 ALLHEKLIPL
+123 ELLHHEIIPL
-133 LASHGISFLKPEEL
+133 LAEQGISFLKPKDLTAE
-147 NEKQQQFVRTYFYDR
+147 QQAFLRTYFYDR

-187 LAVTLESERDGKN
+187 LAVMLESEKDGKN
-200 KLLFA
+200 KVLFA

-220 SKEGTAQFILLE
+220 SPEGIAQFILLE
-232 DMICHYVDFLFK
+232 DVICHYVDFLFK

-282 RKWGAAVR
+282 RRWGAAVR
-290 LEVTCEMDEYMKSI
+290 LEVTSDMDSYMKSI
-304 LQESLEIETCDIYE
+304 LQESLEIETCDMYE
-318 VNGPLDLT
+318 VPGPIDLT
-326 FLLKFSSLPGYDHLR
+326 FLMKFCSLPGYNELR
-341 YKPLLP
+341 YQSLTP

-357 NIFEAISHKDIL
+357 NIFEAIAHKDIL
-369 VHHPYESFD
+369 VHHPFESFD
-378 PVIHF
+378 PVVHF

-405 DSPIVNALAKAAENG
+405 DSPIVTALSKAAENG

-468 VRQEGKKLVRY
+468 VRQEGQKLIRY

-493 LYTDLGMFTCDERF
+493 LYTDLGMFTCNEQF
-507 GIDATYIFNHLSGYS
+507 GIDASYIFNHLSGYS
-522 KPPKWKKIEAAPN
+522 KPPKWKKIEVAPN
-535 GLRNKILQLIE
+535 GLRNKILQLID

-551 STPENPGRII
+551 STAEHPGRII

-575 LFKASVAGVQI
+575 LFKASAAGVQI

-603 SENIRVRSIVG
+603 SENIRVRSIVD

-624 FQNGGDELIYLSSA
+624 FQNGGDERIYLSSA

-651 MFPIEAK
+651 MFPIEVE
-658 SLKERVKEILRVL
+658 SLKRRVKEVL
-671 LQDNVKARMLDSS
+671 QLQLQDNVKARELNSE
-684 GRYTRVP
+684 GIYTSVTP
-691 VAQGE
+691 APGE
-696 KRVQSQL
+696 KRVHSQL
-703 YFHDLAVKN
+703 QLHDLAVKN

-726 PKTHVEEM
+726 PKTHVEEA

>member
-1 MGDMTATNE
+1 MGKSISVNE
-10 KGNEI
+10 R
-15 TNEAV
+15 EAKV
-20 NGKQD
+20 
-25 KIDFDC
+25 DFDC
-31 TDYYINR
+31 TSYYINR

-46 HRVLE
+46 GRVLE
-51 EAEDENNPVLERL
+51 EAEDTNNPVLERL

-102 TPREQL
+102 TPRQQL
-108 IAISHE
+108 AAISIE
-114 AHKMVDKQY
+114 AHNMVDRQY
-123 ALLHEKLIPL
+123 EVLHQELIPL
-133 LASHGISFLKPEEL
+133 LASCGISFSKPEDLTEEQRTFL
-147 NEKQQQFVRTYFYDR
+147 RTYFYDR

-187 LAVTLESERDGKN
+187 LAVMLESEKDGKS
-200 KLLFA
+200 KVLFA

-210 SVLPRYIQLP
+210 SVLPRYIRLP
-220 SKEGTAQFILLE
+220 SQEGAAQFILLE
-232 DMICHYVDFLFK
+232 DVICHYIDFLFK

-282 RKWGAAVR
+282 RRWGAAVR
-290 LEVTCEMDEYMKSI
+290 LEVTCDMDDYMKGI
-304 LQESLEIETCDIYE
+304 LQESLEIELCDVYE
-318 VNGPLDLT
+318 VPGPLDLT
-326 FLLKFSSLPGYDHLR
+326 FLMKFYSVPGYSELR
-341 YKPLLP
+341 YQSLLP

-357 NIFEAISHKDIL
+357 NIFEAIVHKDIL

-378 PVIHF
+378 PVVHF

-420 KQVTVLVELKA
+420 KQVTVLLELKA

-444 LEKAGCHVIYGL
+444 LDKAGCHVIYGL

-468 VRQEGKKLVRY
+468 VRQEGQKLVRY

-493 LYTDLGMFTCDERF
+493 LYTDLGMFTCNEQF
-507 GIDATYIFNHLSGYS
+507 GIDASYIFNHLSGYS
-522 KPPKWKKIEAAPN
+522 KTPKWKKIEAAPN
-535 GLRNKILQLIE
+535 GLRNKILQLID

-551 STPENPGRII
+551 STPEHPGRII

-575 LFKASVAGVQI
+575 LFKASAAGVQI

-603 SENIRVRSIVG
+603 SENIRVRSIVD
-614 RFLEHSRIFY
+614 RFLEHARIFY
-624 FQNGGDELIYLSSA
+624 FQNGGDERVYLSSA

-651 MFPIEAK
+651 MFPVEVE
-658 SLKERVKEILRVL
+658 SLKKRVKEILNIQ
-671 LQDNVKARMLDSS
+671 LQDNVKARVLDSQ
-684 GRYTRVP
+684 GIYTMIKPRE
-691 VAQGE
+691 GE
-696 KRVQSQL
+696 KRVHSQPH
-703 YFHDLAVKN
+703 FHNVAVKN

-726 PKTHVEEM
+726 PKTHVEEK

>member
-1 MGDMTATNE
+1 MADTTIMNE
-10 KGNEI
+10 TDIRKE
-15 TNEAV
+15 
-20 NGKQD
+20 Q
-25 KIDFDC
+25 IDLDC

-51 EAEDENNPVLERL
+51 EAEDEATPVFERL

-102 TPREQL
+102 TPRQQL
-108 IAISHE
+108 EAMSRE
-114 AHKMVDKQY
+114 AHKMVAMQY
-123 ALLHEKLIPL
+123 RLWNEALLPQME
-133 LASHGISFLKPEEL
+133 ARGIRFVKPGDLSEEQYSFL
-147 NEKQQQFVRTYFYDR
+147 RTYFYDR

-187 LAVTLESERDGKN
+187 LAVTLESESDGKS
-200 KLLFA
+200 KILFA

-220 SKEGTAQFILLE
+220 DSDGEGQQFILLE
-232 DMICHYVDFLFK
+232 DVICHYIDFLFK

-249 SVKPFRIT
+249 AVKPFRIT

-282 RKWGAAVR
+282 RRWGAAVR
-290 LEVTCEMDEYMKSI
+290 LEVTEEMDDYMKGI
-304 LQESLEIETCDIYE
+304 LQESLEIESSDVYE

-326 FLLKFSSLPGYDHLR
+326 FLMKFSQLPGYNGLR
-341 YKPLLP
+341 YSQLAP

-357 NIFEAISHKDIL
+357 NIFEAIAHKDIL

-378 PVIHF
+378 PVVHF

-405 DSPIVNALAKAAENG
+405 DSPIVGALAKAAENG

-468 VRQEGKKLVRY
+468 VRQEGQRLVRY

-493 LYTDLGMFTCDERF
+493 LYTDLGMFTCKEPF
-507 GIDATYIFNHLSGYS
+507 GIDASYIFNHLSGYS
-522 KPPKWKKIEAAPN
+522 KPPKFKKIEAAPN
-535 GLRNKILQLIE
+535 GLRNKILQLID

-551 STPENPGRII
+551 STPDQPGRII

-575 LFKASVAGVQI
+575 LFKASAAGVKV

-595 LRPGIPGV
+595 LRPGISGV
-603 SENIRVRSIVG
+603 SENIRVISIVD

-624 FQNGGDELIYLSSA
+624 FQSGGDEKMYLSSA

-651 MFPIEAK
+651 MFPIEVS
-658 SLKERVKEILRVL
+658 SLKERVKKILDIL
-671 LQDNVKARMLDSS
+671 LRDNVKARILDST
-684 GRYTRVP
+684 GVYT
-691 VAQGE
+691 
-696 KRVQSQL
+696 RVQSQPGEKRIHSQL
-703 YFHDLAVKN
+703 AFHATAVKN
-712 TKKIRQTPYMKQLK
+712 TKKIQQTPYMKQLK
-726 PKTHVEEM
+726 PKTHIDV

>member
-1 MGDMTATNE
+1 MG
-10 KGNEI
+10 EI
-15 TNEAV
+15 TVVNE
-20 NGKQD
+20 GSK
-25 KIDFDC
+25 KINFDN
-31 TDYYINR
+31 TSYYINR

-46 HRVLE
+46 RRVLE
-51 EAEDENNPVLERL
+51 EAVDSNNPVLERL
-64 KFLAITSSNLDEFF
+64 KFLAISSSNLDEFF
-78 MVRVGSMKDQEKHGI
+78 MVRVGSMKDQEKHGV

-102 TPREQL
+102 TPRQQL
-108 IAISHE
+108 NAISRETHD
-114 AHKMVDKQY
+114 MVHTQY
-123 ALLHEKLIPL
+123 ELLHHEIIPL
-133 LASHGISFLKPEEL
+133 LAEQGISFLKPEDITDE
-147 NEKQQQFVRTYFYDR
+147 QQKFLRTYFYDR

-187 LAVTLESERDGKN
+187 LAVMLESEKDGKN
-200 KLLFA
+200 KVLFA

-220 SKEGTAQFILLE
+220 STEGIAQFLLLE
-232 DMICHYVDFLFK
+232 DVICHYVDFLFK

-282 RKWGAAVR
+282 RRWGAAVR
-290 LEVTCEMDEYMKSI
+290 LEVTRDMDSYMKSI
-304 LQESLEIETCDIYE
+304 LQESLEIESCDIYE
-318 VNGPLDLT
+318 VPGPIDLT
-326 FLLKFSSLPGYDHLR
+326 FWMKFCSLPGYNELR
-341 YKPLLP
+341 YQTLTP

-357 NIFEAISHKDIL
+357 NIFEAIAHKDIL
-369 VHHPYESFD
+369 VHHPFESFD
-378 PVIHF
+378 PVVHF

-405 DSPIVNALAKAAENG
+405 DSPIVTALSKAAENG

-463 KITLV
+463 KVTLV
-468 VRQEGKKLVRY
+468 VRQEGQKLIRY

-493 LYTDLGMFTCDERF
+493 LYTDLGMFTCDEQF
-507 GIDATYIFNHLSGYS
+507 GIDASYIFNHLSGYS
-522 KPPKWKKIEAAPN
+522 KPPKWKKIEVAPN
-535 GLRNKILQLIE
+535 GLRNKILQLID

-551 STPENPGRII
+551 STAENPGRII

-575 LFKASVAGVQI
+575 LFKASAAGVQI

-603 SENIRVRSIVG
+603 SENIRVRSIVD

-624 FQNGGDELIYLSSA
+624 FQNGGDERIYLSSA

-651 MFPIEAK
+651 MFPIEVE
-658 SLKERVKEILRVL
+658 SLKRRVKEVL
-671 LQDNVKARMLDSS
+671 HLQLQDNVKARVLNSE
-684 GRYTRVP
+684 GVYTSVQP
-691 VAQGE
+691 AAGE
-696 KRVQSQL
+696 KRVHSQL
-703 YFHDLAVKN
+703 QLHDLAVKN

-726 PKTHVEEM
+726 PKTHVEEV

>member
-1 MGDMTATNE
+1 MGKSISVNE
-10 KGNEI
+10 R
-15 TNEAV
+15 EAKV
-20 NGKQD
+20 
-25 KIDFDC
+25 DFDC
-31 TDYYINR
+31 TSYYINR

-46 HRVLE
+46 GRVLE
-51 EAEDENNPVLERL
+51 EAEDTNNPVLERL

-102 TPREQL
+102 TPRQQL
-108 IAISHE
+108 AAISIE
-114 AHKMVDKQY
+114 AHNMVDRQY
-123 ALLHEKLIPL
+123 EVLHQELIPL
-133 LASHGISFLKPEEL
+133 LASCGISFSKPEDLTEEQRTFL
-147 NEKQQQFVRTYFYDR
+147 RTYFYDR

-187 LAVTLESERDGKN
+187 LAVMLESEKDGKS
-200 KLLFA
+200 KVLFA

-210 SVLPRYIQLP
+210 SVLPRYIRLP
-220 SKEGTAQFILLE
+220 SQEGAAQFILLE
-232 DMICHYVDFLFK
+232 DVICHYIDFLFK

-282 RKWGAAVR
+282 RRWGAAVR
-290 LEVTCEMDEYMKSI
+290 LEVTCDMDDYMKGI
-304 LQESLEIETCDIYE
+304 LQESLEIESCDVYE
-318 VNGPLDLT
+318 VPGPLDLT
-326 FLLKFSSLPGYDHLR
+326 FLMKFYSVPGYSELR
-341 YKPLLP
+341 YQSLLP

-357 NIFEAISHKDIL
+357 NIFEAIVHKDIL

-378 PVIHF
+378 PVVHF

-420 KQVTVLVELKA
+420 KQVTVLLELKA

-444 LEKAGCHVIYGL
+444 LDKAGCHVIYGL

-468 VRQEGKKLVRY
+468 VRQEGQKLVRY

-493 LYTDLGMFTCDERF
+493 LYTDLGMFTCNEQF
-507 GIDATYIFNHLSGYS
+507 GIDASYIFNHLSGYS
-522 KPPKWKKIEAAPN
+522 KTPKWKKIEAAPN
-535 GLRNKILQLIE
+535 GLRNKILQLID

-551 STPENPGRII
+551 STPEHPGRII

-575 LFKASVAGVQI
+575 LFKASAAGVQI

-603 SENIRVRSIVG
+603 SENIRVRSIVD
-614 RFLEHSRIFY
+614 RFLEHARIFY
-624 FQNGGDELIYLSSA
+624 FQNGGDERVYLSSA

-651 MFPIEAK
+651 MFPVEVE
-658 SLKERVKEILRVL
+658 SLKKRVKEILNIQ
-671 LQDNVKARMLDSS
+671 LQDNVKARVLDSQ
-684 GRYTRVP
+684 GIYTMIKPRD
-691 VAQGE
+691 GE
-696 KRVQSQL
+696 KRVHSQPH
-703 YFHDLAVKN
+703 FHNVAVKN

-726 PKTHVEEM
+726 PKTHVEEK

>member
-1 MGDMTATNE
+1 MGKSISVNE
-10 KGNEI
+10 R
-15 TNEAV
+15 EAKV
-20 NGKQD
+20 
-25 KIDFDC
+25 DFDC
-31 TDYYINR
+31 TSYYINR

-46 HRVLE
+46 GRVLE
-51 EAEDENNPVLERL
+51 EAEDTNNPVLERL

-102 TPREQL
+102 TPRQQL
-108 IAISHE
+108 AAISIE
-114 AHKMVDKQY
+114 AHNMVDRQY
-123 ALLHEKLIPL
+123 EVLHQELIPL
-133 LASHGISFLKPEEL
+133 LASCGISFSKPEDLTEEQRTFL
-147 NEKQQQFVRTYFYDR
+147 RTYFYDR

-187 LAVTLESERDGKN
+187 LAVMLESEKDGKS
-200 KLLFA
+200 KVLFA

-210 SVLPRYIQLP
+210 SVLPRYIRLP
-220 SKEGTAQFILLE
+220 SQEGAAQFILLE
-232 DMICHYVDFLFK
+232 DVICHYIDFLFK

-282 RKWGAAVR
+282 RRWGAAVR
-290 LEVTCEMDEYMKSI
+290 LEVTCDMDDYMKGI
-304 LQESLEIETCDIYE
+304 LQESLEIESCDVYE
-318 VNGPLDLT
+318 VPGPLDLT
-326 FLLKFSSLPGYDHLR
+326 FLMKFYSVPGYSELR
-341 YKPLLP
+341 YQSLLP

-357 NIFEAISHKDIL
+357 NIFEAIVHKDIL

-378 PVIHF
+378 PVVHF

-420 KQVTVLVELKA
+420 KQVTVLLELKA

-444 LEKAGCHVIYGL
+444 LDKAGCHVIYGL

-468 VRQEGKKLVRY
+468 VRQEGQKLVRY

-493 LYTDLGMFTCDERF
+493 LYTDLGMFTCNEQF
-507 GIDATYIFNHLSGYS
+507 GIDASYIFNHLSGYS
-522 KPPKWKKIEAAPN
+522 KTPKWKKIEAAPN
-535 GLRNKILQLIE
+535 GLRNKILQLID
-546 NEIAK
+546 NEIVK
-551 STPENPGRII
+551 STPEHPGRII

-575 LFKASVAGVQI
+575 LFKASAAGVQI

-603 SENIRVRSIVG
+603 SENIRVRSIVD
-614 RFLEHSRIFY
+614 RFLEHARIFY
-624 FQNGGDELIYLSSA
+624 FQNGGDERVYLSSA

-651 MFPIEAK
+651 MFPVEVE
-658 SLKERVKEILRVL
+658 SLKKRVKEILNIQ
-671 LQDNVKARMLDSS
+671 LQDNVKARVLDSQ
-684 GRYTRVP
+684 GIYTMIKPRD
-691 VAQGE
+691 GE
-696 KRVQSQL
+696 KRVHSQPH
-703 YFHDLAVKN
+703 FHNVAVKN

-726 PKTHVEEM
+726 PKTHVEEK